1 MNPPWLILVI
11 FAMLIFFPVLGNI
24 RPDKGVFPALAAP
37 VRRQLGCGAV
47 GVCAR
52 CRGQA
57 QSVDQTPDPPLI
69 DQLEA
74 IDVPRRW
81 GEVIGD
87 FGLSWALCTVR
98 AGAYIRR

>member
-11 FAMLIFFPVLGNI
+11 FAMLIFPGA
-24 RPDKGVFPALAAP
+24 RQHPPRQGVFPALAAP
-37 VRRQLGCGAV
+37 VRRQLGCGLWAFAP
-47 GVCAR
+47 GAEDKLNR
-52 CRGQA
+52 LTKR
-57 QSVDQTPDPPLI
+57 PILPLI

-74 IDVPRRW
+74 IDVPRKW

-87 FGLSWALCTVR
+87 FGLSWRAMHSQ